1 MEIHEIRYFLAVCRT
16 LNFTK
21 AAEQC
26 NVSQPALTRAIQKIE
41 GELGGLLFSR
51 ERSNTH
57 LTELGRL
64 MQPHLEEV
72 MARTQAARETASRF
86 LRLESAHLRVG
97 VMCTISPMRFVGFL
111 NRFRADHT
119 GIELTLSEAV
129 PPRLAEALLRGDIDV
144 AVMAQP
150 EAYDEKLRPEAL
162 YRERFVLAC
171 PAGHPFARRNIIAM
185 RDMDG
190 QVYLQRINCEFRDE
204 LRERCELA
212 GAQILRSYRSER
224 EDWIQTMVAA
234 GMGVCLSRNSPRP
247 IRASSCAASRN
258 RKWCARSASS
268 PWQVVAGRCLW
279 RVSSR
284 RSAVTTGRRPMML
297 PMSPAV
303 PTATPRQP
311 SAADAPRCAGC
322 IEPMRQRPWP
332 GTAASSDT
340 PSTA

>member
-111 NRFRADHT
+111 NRFRADHP

-204 LRERCELA
+204 LRERCESA
-212 GAQILRSYRSER
+212 GAHILRSYRSER

-234 GMGVCLSRNSPRP
+234 GMGVCFVPEFSATHPGVVVRRVEEPEVVREV
-247 IRASSCAASRN
+247 CA
-258 RKWCARSASS
+258 
-268 PWQVVAGRCLW
+268 VTVAGRRWSVPLASFVKAIRRYDW
-279 RVSSR
+279 PTSDDVADISR
-284 RSAVTTGRRPMML
+284 RPDSDAAAATG
-297 PMSPAV
+297 
-303 PTATPRQP
+303 T
-311 SAADAPRCAGC
+311 
-322 IEPMRQRPWP
+322 
-332 GTAASSDT
+332 
-340 PSTA
+340 

>member
-21 AAEQC
+21 AAEHC

-51 ERSNTH
+51 ERGNTH

-72 MARTQAARETASRF
+72 MARTQAARESASRF
-86 LRLESAHLRVG
+86 LRLESAHLRLG

-111 NRFRADHT
+111 NRFRADHP
-119 GIELTLSEAV
+119 GIEMTLTESV
-129 PPRLAEALLRGDIDV
+129 PPRLAESLLRGEIDV

-150 EAYDEKLRPEAL
+150 DAFDERLRPEPL

-171 PAGHPFARRNIIAM
+171 PTGHPFERRNVVAM

-190 QVYLQRINCEFRDE
+190 QIYLQRVNCGFRDQ
-204 LRERCELA
+204 LRERCEAA
-212 GAQILRSYRSER
+212 GAHIVRSYRSER

-234 GMGVCLSRNSPRP
+234 GMGVCFMPEYSATHPGLVLRCVEEPEVTRE
-247 IRASSCAASRN
+247 ICA
-258 RKWCARSASS
+258 
-268 PWQVVAGRCLW
+268 VTVAGRRWSPPLASFIRAIRQYQW
-279 RVSSR
+279 PAIAEAE
-284 RSAVTTGRRPMML
+284 AVR
-297 PMSPAV
+297 A
-303 PTATPRQP
+303 
-311 SAADAPRCAGC
+311 
-322 IEPMRQRPWP
+322 
-332 GTAASSDT
+332 AASPGD
-340 PSTA
+340 